1 MISMKSLEHVGKT
14 YVGPNNWG
22 IINVTESFLED
33 IFNNQVSNV
42 FYSDAFGISARGLN
56 EVLRGRSLFGHKTT
70 RDSAKVRLAK
80 CILKKRKKLR
90 LTPWERVTVWGEF
103 PLSCSNSEFEP
114 FGFGHHV
121 DRASINSL
129 ERRTTWGLSDCDRPH
144 LSFGFWSTP
153 HWQRLMYTF
162 FSPKNDSPRSRLL

>member
-1 MISMKSLEHVGKT
+1 
-14 YVGPNNWG
+14 
-22 IINVTESFLED
+22 
-33 IFNNQVSNV
+33 VSNV

-103 PLSCSNSEFEP
+103 PLSRSNSEFEP

-121 DRASINSL
+121 DRASINLL
-129 ERRTTWGLSDCDRPH
+129 EHRTTTLQNSVRLKNLQASLKREVGQIVIGHTFHS
-144 LSFGFWSTP
+144 GFEALPTG
-153 HWQRLMYTF
+153 R
-162 FSPKNDSPRSRLL
+162 D